1 MMTLIARYIWKV
13 NVQIMV
19 MQIVVLAEQ
28 HASEFY
34 THNSFWNSYNNVNMK
49 GGVVCTSCM
58 FTSNGRSSVI
68 VKV

>member
-1 MMTLIARYIWKV
+1 
-13 NVQIMV
+13 